1 MIAALV
7 FAVTIGVASGNCA
20 GFNEE
25 VPLGTKVTLLDA
37 SGRKVGTAR
46 TVAPD
51 ERCRDSELV
60 TFHVGLSEPLDKI
73 GFAVIGSRRGLRFD
87 LCATYEGLQMSAW
100 RRRERVFHEYVYLGY
115 DVDPTCPGLEPL
127 Q

>member
-7 FAVTIGVASGNCA
+7 FAVTIGIAKGDCA

-25 VPLGTKVTLLDA
+25 VALGTKVTLLDA
-37 SGRKVGTAR
+37 RGRKVGTAR
-46 TVAPD
+46 TIAPD
-51 ERCRDSELV
+51 EQCRDSELASI
-60 TFHVGLSEPLDKI
+60 HVGLSKPVNEI
-73 GFAVIGSRRGLRFD
+73 GFAVIGSRRGLRFG
-87 LCATYEGLQMSAW
+87 LCATYEGLEMSAW